1 MTFEPTDTEREQIKK
16 ALWGQPL
23 HIKTADTIIIP
34 MKAPTPPPVDLM
46 IDIETMGNTPGAA
59 ILSIGAVFIKDGKL
73 AEEFYQHID
82 LQSCLENG
90 LKMDAGTVQWW
101 MKQTDEARDAI
112 TRETGAN
119 IFAVLAD
126 FFSWVSEFA
135 QGAEVQVW
143 GNAATFDVVLMEEAF
158 RRVGYGIPWKFW
170 GHRCYR
176 TLKSLFPNVTK
187 PEFTGIKHHALD
199 DAKWQ
204 ALHLINI
211 LNHINCLQNVF
222 DSATNSPQTHEQE
235 NPAIQSPGFV
245 AANPQDTGPDGAD
258 GVPGFYD
265 TSEDPAA
272 GVSGTP

>member
-1 MTFEPTDTEREQIKK
+1 MNT
-16 ALWGQPL
+16 
-23 HIKTADTIIIP
+23 
-34 MKAPTPPPVDLM
+34 TPPATADLM

-82 LQSCLENG
+82 LESCLKAG

-101 MKQTDEARDAI
+101 MKQSDDAREAI
-112 TRETGAN
+112 TRETGFELSAVMFQFSNWAMAN
-119 IFAVLAD
+119 A
-126 FFSWVSEFA
+126 E
-135 QGAEVQVW
+135 GAEVQVW
-143 GNAATFDVVLMEEAF
+143 SNAATFDVVLMEEAF
-158 RRVGYGIPWKFW
+158 RKTGTDIPWKYY
-170 GHRCYR
+170 GHNCYR
-176 TLKSLFPNVTK
+176 TLKKRFPNVTK
-187 PEFTGIKHHALD
+187 PAQTGIKHHALD